1 MAESSDQTAQFVRV
15 ARIDDLDPGRGRIV
29 VAKGIRIALFLH
41 EDGNLY
47 ALRNQ
52 CPHMGGELGEGELKG
67 DIVTCPWHGWRFNVK
82 SGRNPAAE
90 VVAVRTFP
98 VKVEGDDVYVG
109 V

>member
-1 MAESSDQTAQFVRV
+1 MGESREPTAEFVRV
-15 ARIDDLDPGRGRIV
+15 ARFDDLVPGRGTV
-29 VAKGIRIALFLH
+29 VQARGIRVALFLH
-41 EDGNLY
+41 EDGTLY

-52 CPHMGGELGEGELKG
+52 CPHMGGELGEGELRG

-82 SGRNPAAE
+82 TGKNVAAD

-98 VKVEGDDVYVG
+98 TRVEGNDVYVG